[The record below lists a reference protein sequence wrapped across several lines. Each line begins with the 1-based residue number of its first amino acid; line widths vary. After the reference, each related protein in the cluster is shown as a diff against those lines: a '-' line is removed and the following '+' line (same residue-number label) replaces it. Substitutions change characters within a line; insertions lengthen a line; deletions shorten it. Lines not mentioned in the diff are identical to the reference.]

1 MTDAIAHVTVGVAD
15 LERALDLWQGTFGME
30 VAAHRNG
37 PDAGL
42 ARLWDIGPERIM
54 AQAMLRSPGT
64 RAGWLHFVQFAE
76 PDAPVRE
83 GAGSMDLGPKNLDV
97 YCDDIRARVAAL
109 EADGWGFKSRV
120 IDYNVGDVQASEVQM
135 PGPDET
141 NIVFVEVAG
150 ESMPVSSKGYC
161 GLTSFVVIVPD
172 IETEAAFY
180 RDTFGFDELLRHRIT
195 GEGIEEIVNLP
206 SSTGVEMSVLG
217 REQERFGRVE
227 LIQYDNSPGIDRFGL
242 AKAPARGS
250 LHCAF
255 RVASVADVLEAC
267 PGDSRRIDGVDTLFT
282 DGPIGILTTP
292 AGLRVEIFE

>member
-15 LERALDLWQGTFGME
+15 LEPVLDLWQGTFGME
-30 VAAHRNG
+30 VAARREG

-42 ARLWDIGPERIM
+42 ARLWDIAPERVE
-54 AQAMLRSPGT
+54 AQALLRSPGT
-64 RAGWLHFVQFAE
+64 RSGGLHFVQFAQ

-97 YCDDIRARVAAL
+97 YCNDIRARVAAL
-109 EADGWGFKSRV
+109 EADGWTFRSRV
-120 IDYNVGDVQASEVQM
+120 IDYNVGDIQASEVQM

-150 ESMPVSSKGYC
+150 QSMPVSTQGYC
-161 GLTSFVVIVPD
+161 GITSFVVIVPD
-172 IETEAAFY
+172 IDAEATFY
-180 RDTFGFDELLRHRIT
+180 KDVFGFEEILRHRIT

-217 REQERFGRVE
+217 REHERFGRVE
-227 LIQYDNSPGIDRFGL
+227 LIQYDNSPGRDRFGL

-255 RVASVADVLEAC
+255 RVASVRDMLDASS
-267 PGDSRRIDGVDTLFT
+267 GDSRRVDDIDTLFSS
-282 DGPIGILTTP
+282 GPIGILTTP

>member
-15 LERALDLWQGTFGME
+15 LEPVLDLWQGTFGMDV
-30 VAAHRNG
+30 VARRDG

-42 ARLWDIGPERIM
+42 ARLWDIAPGRIE
-54 AQAMLRSPGT
+54 AQALLRSPGT
-64 RAGWLHFVQFAE
+64 RAGWLHFVQFAR

-83 GAGSMDLGPKNLDV
+83 GADSMDLGPKNLDV
-97 YCDDIRARVAAL
+97 YCDDIRARVGAL
-109 EADGWGFKSRV
+109 EADGWTFRSRV
-120 IDYNVGDVQASEVQM
+120 IDYNVGDIQASEVQM

-141 NIVFVEVAG
+141 NIVFVEVVG
-150 ESMPVSSKGYC
+150 QSMPVSSKGYC
-161 GLTSFVVIVPD
+161 GITSFVVIVPD
-172 IETEAAFY
+172 IDAEAAFY
-180 RDTFGFDELLRHRIT
+180 KDVFGFEELLRHRIT

-217 REQERFGRVE
+217 RENESFGRVE
-227 LIQYDNSPGIDRFGL
+227 LIQYDNSRGCDRFGR

-255 RVASVADVLEAC
+255 RVASVSDVLDASS
-267 PGDSRRIDGVDTLFT
+267 GDSRRVDDIDTLFS
-282 DGPIGILTTP
+282 DGPIGVLTTP